1 LIGKSFSG
9 KSVVAKLLEETQGFT
24 ILDMKA
30 IAEAVKATLGSE
42 EEPFEGEV
50 PIA

>member
-1 LIGKSFSG
+1 M
-9 KSVVAKLLEETQGFT
+9 

-30 IAEAVKATLGSE
+30 IADGVKATLGSE

-50 PIA
+50 PIGDVEKAIA